1 MQTALSACSSDG
13 SGGSQN
19 TSSGSTNEDVDAAT
33 PVVVDDPSRPR
44 LPAPIRPDASCDVVI
59 ETPPL
64 LASPHVP
71 EGTVVDYN
79 SNPPSSGP
87 HYPIW
92 ANFGEYPAP
101 VQAGYLVHDLEHGAV
116 LLLYKPCDDDA
127 GANAADA
134 LDGGDVDASAASTC
148 ASIKDALRRVR
159 DAIHT
164 DPVCDP
170 SIRVRVIIAP
180 YPDLDV
186 PIAAAAWG
194 WTYRANCLDED
205 SLRDFA
211 VAHYGQGPENICAPG
226 QMF

>member
-1 MQTALSACSSDG
+1 MFGCLAQASISGCSGES
-13 SGGSQN
+13 SGGV
-19 TSSGSTNEDVDAAT
+19 SSGSPSDGVDAAT
-33 PVVVDDPSRPR
+33 PVIVDDPSRPR

-71 EGTVVDYN
+71 EGTIVDYN

-127 GANAADA
+127 GAPGGDA
-134 LDGGDVDASAASTC
+134 SDVDAAAPGAC

-159 DAIHT
+159 DAIPT

-180 YPDLDV
+180 YPELDV

-194 WTYRANCLDED
+194 WTYRANCLDET

-211 VAHYGQGPENICAPG
+211 LAHYGQGPEDICAPG